1 MRLGFGLA
9 LMWALGSRAVCA
21 ADGDPAE
28 ATAYINWG
36 ALTLHP
42 SGFVDWI
49 GMTRSASTSDSVSTR
64 FGHMPLA
71 ATDGQSIGS
80 LRHSR
85 MMLRGDWSA
94 GGVKLTGYLE
104 ADFMNFAAG
113 ESPYRW
119 RQYWGQ
125 LTVGR
130 WEILAGQAWSLLR
143 PNRTG
148 IASDRGIM
156 NTDVADAGYH
166 VGLAGSRLR
175 QIRVAYTGGP
185 YKVAAAWET
194 NGNLVAK
201 AARDGERAHLE
212 LSALTGGQGRR
223 GASASAAIG
232 IGRRLRYVTQQFWA
246 KRCAEEAMG
255 VVPAGVNGLATIE
268 GVEMRLP
275 YKMEIY
281 SYGGAVYGSRSADNR
296 LVSEWTVGVNHQ
308 RAMPSLLGSLLLSVQ
323 YSQAGRAVWD
333 GRSGSMDFV
342 MVRARYNI
350 N

>member
-1 MRLGFGLA
+1 MAR
-9 LMWALGSRAVCA
+9 A
-21 ADGDPAE
+21 ADGDPAD
-28 ATAYINWG
+28 APAYIHWG

-42 SGFVDWI
+42 FGFVDLI
-49 GMTRSASTSDSVSTR
+49 GMSRSAATCDSVSTK
-64 FGHMPLA
+64 FGHIPLA
-71 ATDGQSIGS
+71 DTDGQTIGT

-85 MMLRGDWSA
+85 PMLRGDWSA

-113 ESPYRW
+113 QSPYRW

-125 LTVGR
+125 LTVGH
-130 WEILAGQAWSLLR
+130 WEVLGGQAWSLLR

-148 IASDRGIM
+148 IESDQGVM
-156 NTDVADAGYH
+156 NTDVVDPGYH
-166 VGLAGSRLR
+166 VGLAGPRVR
-175 QIRVAYTGGP
+175 QIRAAYTGGQ

-194 NGNLVAK
+194 NGNVVSKLAH
-201 AARDGERAHLE
+201 DGERTHLE
-212 LSALTGGQGRR
+212 LSALTGRQGRR
-223 GASASAAIG
+223 GISPSASIG
-232 IGRRLRYVTQQFWA
+232 VGRRLSIVTQQFWA
-246 KRCAEEAMG
+246 KRCAEEAMN

-268 GVEMRLP
+268 GVEVRLP
-275 YKMEIY
+275 HKLEIY

-308 RAMPSLLGSLLLSVQ
+308 RAMPSLRGNLLLSVQ
-323 YSQAGRAVWD
+323 YSRVGRAVWD
-333 GRSGSMDFV
+333 GRSGSMDFA